1 MQDFS
6 NQSFVYSGQK
16 YTLSFTMYVNSAKH
30 FSTHSLN
37 NEDVQMFEYT
47 NAFNQLYLKGTLTYT
62 DRYGIVDKYL
72 EKQYPYLKVLFSET
86 EKEIENDITTEK
98 LSPTNKLQHDFFI
111 TNVEILNRQGSIIS
125 YRMHLV
131 SVNWFKLI
139 GNITYSNYSKRP
151 ETVIDLIKTAFAL
164 NNLNVG
170 KETFDKV
177 KTEVKLNYVTNGND
191 NTLTMI
197 KYLLSKL
204 YYYDIKDPAL
214 KFIYYND
221 IKDQFDLFDILNKE
235 TSNATYSMII
245 SMFKTQNET
254 YLQEEP
260 LNLATITKFPKTKT
274 FQNIFNYE
282 ITDYDFQHN
291 LFLDKSIASEAV
303 IDYQNKRFADD
314 NFEDKFEKI
323 FDTTQIFKQRGT
335 YWNNDNFIDIYQNAI
350 QILNEDNSL
359 VVNSSGVI
367 NRKPGDFI
375 NINVDRCLKYVENE
389 QVESLDDVKNKYKA
403 YEGLWIASKVHHMV
417 FPMIGK
423 YRQNLVLFRN
433 FITADTNS
441 NAK

>member
-16 YTLSFTMYVNSAKH
+16 YTLSFTLYVNSAKH
-30 FSTHSLN
+30 FATHSLN
-37 NEDVQMFEYT
+37 NEDILSFEYT
-47 NAFNQLYLKGTLTYT
+47 NALNQLCLTGTLTYT

-72 EKQYPYLKVLFSET
+72 EKQFPYLKVLFAET
-86 EKEIENDITTEK
+86 DREIENDITTEK
-98 LSPTNKLQHDFFI
+98 LSPTNRLQHDFFI
-111 TNVEILNRQGSIIS
+111 TKIEILDRQDNIIS
-125 YRMHLV
+125 YKLHLM

-139 GNITYSNYSKRP
+139 ANISYSNYGKRP
-151 ETVIDLIKTAFAL
+151 ETIIDLIKTAFAL
-164 NNLNVG
+164 CNLNVG

-177 KTEVKLNYVTNGND
+177 KTDVKISYITNGND
-191 NTLTMI
+191 NAMTMI

-204 YYYDIKDPAL
+204 YYYDIKDSAL

-221 IKDQFDLFDILNKE
+221 IKDQFEIFDILNKE

-260 LNLATITKFPKTKT
+260 LNLGTITKFPKTGS
-274 FQNIFNYE
+274 FENIFNYE
-282 ITDYDFQHN
+282 VTDYDFQHN
-291 LFLDKSIASEAV
+291 IFVDKPIKSEAV
-303 IDYQNKRFADD
+303 IDYQNKRFEDS

-323 FDTTQIFKQRGT
+323 FDTTLDFKHRGT
-335 YWNNDNFIDIYQNAI
+335 YWNNDNFRDIYSHAT
-350 QILNEDNSL
+350 QILHEDNSL
-359 VVNSSGVI
+359 VVSSSGVI

-375 NINVDRCLKYVENE
+375 NMNVDRSLKYIENE
-389 QVESLDDVKNKYKA
+389 QVESLDDIKNKYKA
-403 YEGLWIASKVHHMV
+403 YEGLWITSRVHHMV
-417 FPMIGK
+417 FPMVGK

-433 FITADTNS
+433 FITADTNK